1 MSKQTKQQDDIS
13 LTSANFGVKG
23 WGILILTF
31 LCVFLD
37 SSLINDSLNVVVDV
51 FAGVHQWNSNLLLSF
66 STITAWIA
74 VFGAMVWGVLSSKIS
89 IRWAWTISLLITG
102 IACLF
107 WGHASSPVVYFIC
120 LAVASVGGMGF
131 CYICSMNVVS
141 NWFPRKKGMAMGWVT
156 IGFPLSA
163 AVTANFVGGMIGKS
177 GNPVAGLGSVYN
189 IYAIASF
196 VLCIVVALYV
206 RDYPEQMGA
215 YPDNNHKFDNEEA
228 KKELALGL
236 EYMRN
241 STWVPKKLLSTSKV
255 WLIGLSLGIMEL
267 LSLGI
272 MTNFVPR
279 MIQAGYVAED
289 GSASGLVYLMLAIA
303 GIAACFGS
311 VGCGILDAKLGPKKA
326 IQITLMVAVVAIVL
340 NLIPTTATKFA
351 SLPFLAIML
360 GGAANYL
367 VSLTNTIWG
376 RYDFPMA
383 YKVLKPMVAA
393 VGALGVSVVGIIGR
407 SVSYGV
413 AYGVLAVLA
422 IIALI
427 LITKVDDTLIGRN

>member
-1 MSKQTKQQDDIS
+1 MSTKTQEKDIS
-13 LTSANFGVKG
+13 LISANFGVKG
-23 WGILILTF
+23 WIILILTF
-31 LCVFLD
+31 LCIFLD

-51 FAGVHQWNSNLLLSF
+51 FAGKNQWDTNMLYGF

-74 VFGAMVWGVLSSKIS
+74 VVGAALWGVLSNKIS
-89 IRWAWTISLLITG
+89 LRWSWALSLLITG
-102 IACLF
+102 VACLF
-107 WGHASSPVVYFIC
+107 WGRASSPIVYFVC

-131 CYICSMNVVS
+131 CYICSLNVIS

-163 AVTANFVGGMIGKS
+163 AVTANALGGI
-177 GNPVAGLGSVYN
+177 VAKGGLEQVYT
-189 IYAIASF
+189 IYAVVSF
-196 VLCIVVALYV
+196 VLCILVAILV
-206 RDYPEQMGA
+206 RDYPEQAGA
-215 YPDNNHKFDNEEA
+215 FPDNNHKFDNEEA

-236 EYMRN
+236 EYMK
-241 STWVPKKLLSTSKV
+241 SSVWKPGKLLSTGKV
-255 WLIGLSLGIMEL
+255 WMIGIALGVMEL

-279 MIQAGYVAED
+279 MMQAGYVAVGAD
-289 GSASGLVYLMLAIA
+289 GVVNPDPIIFAMLGIA
-303 GIAACFGS
+303 GILACLGS
-311 VGCGILDAKLGPKKA
+311 VGCGIMDAKLGPKKA
-326 IQITLMVAVVAIVL
+326 IQITMVVAIIAIVL
-340 NLIPTTATKFA
+340 NLIPTTPTKFA

-407 SVSYGV
+407 SVSYAV
-413 AYGVLAVLA
+413 SYGVLAVLTV
-422 IIALI
+422 IALI
-427 LITKVDDTLIGRN
+427 LISNVDDSMIGRN

>member
-1 MSKQTKQQDDIS
+1 MCIR
-13 LTSANFGVKG
+13 
-23 WGILILTF
+23 
-31 LCVFLD
+31 D
-37 SSLINDSLNVVVDV
+37 S
-51 FAGVHQWNSNLLLSF
+51 
-66 STITAWIA
+66 
-74 VFGAMVWGVLSSKIS
+74 MWGVLSSKIS
-89 IRWAWTISLLITG
+89 IRWAWAISLAITG

-107 WGHASSPVVYFIC
+107 WGNASSPAMYFVC

-163 AVTANFVGGMIGKS
+163 AVTSNFVGSMVGK
-177 GNPVAGLGSVYN
+177 GGLNQVYTF
-189 IYAIASF
+189 YAIASF
-196 VLCIVVALYV
+196 ALCVLVAIFV

-228 KKELALGL
+228 KKELELGL
-236 EYMRN
+236 EYMKT
-241 STWVPKKLLSTSKV
+241 STWVPRKLLGTGKV
-255 WLIGLSLGIMEL
+255 WMIGLSLGIMEL

-279 MIQAGYVAED
+279 MMQAGYVAVAPD
-289 GSASGLVYLMLAIA
+289 GSVNPDGIIFLMLAIA

-311 VGCGILDAKLGPKKA
+311 VGCGIMDAKLGPKKA
-326 IQITLMVAVVAIVL
+326 IQITMCIAFVAIIL

-393 VGALGVSVVGIIGR
+393 IGALGVSVVGIIGR
-407 SVSYGV
+407 SVGYDV
-413 AYGVLAVLA
+413 AYGVLAALTV
-422 IIALI
+422 IAFI
-427 LITKVDDTLIGRN
+427 LITKVDDRLIGRN

>member
-1 MSKQTKQQDDIS
+1 MSTKQKDDIS
-13 LTSANFGVKG
+13 LISANFGVKG
-23 WGILILTF
+23 WIILIITF
-31 LCVFLD
+31 LCIFLD
-37 SSLINDSLNVVVDV
+37 SSLINDSLNVVVDA
-51 FAGVHQWNSNLLLSF
+51 FAGIHQWNSNLLLSF

-74 VFGAMVWGVLSSKIS
+74 VAGAVMWGVLSSKIS
-89 IRWAWTISLLITG
+89 IRWAWVISLLITG

-107 WGHASSPVVYFIC
+107 WGNASSPMVYFVC

-131 CYICSMNVVS
+131 CYICSMNVIS

-163 AVTANFVGGMIGKS
+163 AVTSNFVGGMMGQ
-177 GNPVAGLGSVYN
+177 GGLPQVYMV
-189 IYAIASF
+189 YAIAAF
-196 VLCIVVALYV
+196 VLCILVAIFV
-206 RDYPEQMGA
+206 RDYPEQAGA
-215 YPDNNHKFDNEEA
+215 FPDNNHKFNSEEA

-236 EYMRN
+236 EYMKTSPWN
-241 STWVPKKLLSTSKV
+241 VKKLFSTGKV
-255 WLIGLSLGIMEL
+255 WLIAISLGIMEL

-279 MIQAGYVAED
+279 MIQAGFVDAN
-289 GSASGLVYLMLAIA
+289 GGPAPVVFAMLGIA
-303 GIAACFGS
+303 GIMACFGS

-326 IQITLMVAVVAIVL
+326 IQITMVVAVIAIIL
-340 NLIPTTATKFA
+340 NLIPTTPTKFA

-393 VGALGVSVVGIIGR
+393 IGALGVSVVGIIGR
-407 SVSYGV
+407 SISYAA
-413 AYGVLAVLA
+413 AYGVLAVLTV
-422 IIALI
+422 IALI
-427 LITKVDDTLIGRN
+427 LVSVVDDTMIGRN

>member
-1 MSKQTKQQDDIS
+1 MSKNQTQEKDIS
-13 LTSANFGVKG
+13 LVSANCGLKG

-31 LCVFLD
+31 LCIFLD

-51 FAGVHQWNSNLLLSF
+51 FANQHGWNSGMLYGF

-74 VFGAMVWGVLSSKIS
+74 VAGAALWGVLSSKIS
-89 IRWAWTISLLITG
+89 IRWSWAISLLITG

-107 WGHASSPVVYFIC
+107 WGRASSPAVYFVC
-120 LAVASVGGMGF
+120 LAVSAVGGMGF
-131 CYICSMNVVS
+131 CYICSLNVVS
-141 NWFPRKKGMAMGWVT
+141 NWFPRKKGIAMGWVT

-163 AVTANFVGGMIGKS
+163 AATSQVMGNIVTKGGL
-177 GNPVAGLGSVYN
+177 PEVYT
-189 IYAIASF
+189 IYAVASF
-196 VLCIVVALYV
+196 VLCVLVALFV
-206 RDYPEQMGA
+206 RDYPEQAGA
-215 YPDNNHKFDNEEA
+215 YPDNNHKFDNEAA
-228 KKELALGL
+228 KKELAEGL
-236 EYMRN
+236 EYMKN
-241 STWVPKKLLSTSKV
+241 SPWTVKKLFSTGKV
-255 WLIGLSLGIMEL
+255 WLIAISLGIMEL

-279 MIQAGYVAED
+279 MMQAGYVDAN
-289 GSASGLVYLMLAIA
+289 GGPAPIVFAMLGIA
-303 GIAACFGS
+303 GILACFGS
-311 VGCGILDAKLGPKKA
+311 VGCGVLDAKLGPKKA
-326 IQITLMVAVVAIVL
+326 IQITMAVAVIAIVL

-393 VGALGVSVVGIIGR
+393 VGALGVSIVGIIGR
-407 SVSYGV
+407 SVSYAA
-413 AYGVLAVLA
+413 AYGVLAVLTV
-422 IIALI
+422 IALV
-427 LITKVDDTLIGRN
+427 LVSMVDDATIGRN

>member
-1 MSKQTKQQDDIS
+1 MDTKNQEKDIS
-13 LTSANFGVKG
+13 LISANFGVKG

-31 LCVFLD
+31 FCIFLD
-37 SSLINDSLNVVVDV
+37 SSLINDSLNVVIDV
-51 FAGVHQWNSNLLLSF
+51 FSGQNQWSSNMLYGF

-74 VFGAMVWGVLSSKIS
+74 VAGAAMWGVLSSKIS
-89 IRWAWTISLLITG
+89 IRWSWAISLLITG
-102 IACLF
+102 VACLF
-107 WGHASSPVVYFIC
+107 WGTATSPAVYFIC
-120 LAVASVGGMGF
+120 LAVSAVGGMGF
-131 CYICSMNVVS
+131 CYICSLNVVS

-156 IGFPLSA
+156 VGFPLSA
-163 AVTANFVGGMIGKS
+163 AVTSQFVG
-177 GNPVAGLGSVYN
+177 NLVATGGLRQVYLV
-189 IYAIASF
+189 YAAASF
-196 VLCIVVALYV
+196 VLCVLVAIFV
-206 RDYPEQMGA
+206 RDYPEQAGA

-236 EYMRN
+236 EYMKT
-241 STWVPKKLLSTSKV
+241 SPWTVKKLFSTGKV
-255 WLIGLSLGIMEL
+255 WLIGIALGIMEL

-279 MIQAGYVAED
+279 MMQAGFVDAN
-289 GSASGLVYLMLAIA
+289 GGPAPVIFMMLGIA
-303 GIAACFGS
+303 GILACFGS

-326 IQITLMVAVVAIVL
+326 IQITMTVAIIAIIL

-393 VGALGVSVVGIIGR
+393 IGALGVSLVGILGR
-407 SVSYGV
+407 TFSYAVS
-413 AYGVLAVLA
+413 YGVLAVLTV
-422 IIALI
+422 IALV
-427 LITKVDDTLIGRN
+427 LITTVDDSMIGRN

>member
-1 MSKQTKQQDDIS
+1 MSTKQKDDIS
-13 LTSANFGVKG
+13 LISANFGVKG
-23 WGILILTF
+23 WIILIITF
-31 LCVFLD
+31 LCIFLD
-37 SSLINDSLNVVVDV
+37 SSLINDSLNVVVDA
-51 FAGVHQWNSNLLLSF
+51 FAGIHQWNSNLLLSF

-74 VFGAMVWGVLSSKIS
+74 VAGAVMWGVLSSKIS
-89 IRWAWTISLLITG
+89 IRWAWVISLLITG

-107 WGHASSPVVYFIC
+107 WGNASSPIVYFVC

-131 CYICSMNVVS
+131 CYICSMNVIS

-163 AVTANFVGGMIGKS
+163 AVTSNFVGGMMGQ
-177 GNPVAGLGSVYN
+177 GGLPQVYMV
-189 IYAIASF
+189 YAIAAF
-196 VLCIVVALYV
+196 VLCILVAIFV

-215 YPDNNHKFDNEEA
+215 YPDNNHKFDSEQA
-228 KKELALGL
+228 KRELEQGL
-236 EYMRN
+236 EYMKT
-241 STWVPKKLLSTSKV
+241 SPWVPKKLLGTGKV
-255 WLIGLSLGIMEL
+255 WMIGLSLGIMEL

-279 MIQAGYVAED
+279 MMQAGYVSVAPD
-289 GSASGLVYLMLAIA
+289 GTVSPTGVIFLMLAIA

-311 VGCGILDAKLGPKKA
+311 VGCGIMDAKLGPKKA
-326 IQITLMVAVVAIVL
+326 IQITMIIAIIAIVL

-407 SVSYGV
+407 NIGYDV
-413 AYGVLAVLA
+413 AYGVLAVLTV
-422 IIALI
+422 IAFI
-427 LITKVDDTLIGRN
+427 LVTKVDDSLIGRS

>member
-1 MSKQTKQQDDIS
+1 
-13 LTSANFGVKG
+13 
-23 WGILILTF
+23 
-31 LCVFLD
+31 
-37 SSLINDSLNVVVDV
+37 
-51 FAGVHQWNSNLLLSF
+51 
-66 STITAWIA
+66 
-74 VFGAMVWGVLSSKIS
+74 
-89 IRWAWTISLLITG
+89 
-102 IACLF
+102 
-107 WGHASSPVVYFIC
+107 
-120 LAVASVGGMGF
+120 
-131 CYICSMNVVS
+131 
-141 NWFPRKKGMAMGWVT
+141 
-156 IGFPLSA
+156 
-163 AVTANFVGGMIGKS
+163 
-177 GNPVAGLGSVYN
+177 
-189 IYAIASF
+189 
-196 VLCIVVALYV
+196 
-206 RDYPEQMGA
+206 
-215 YPDNNHKFDNEEA
+215 
-228 KKELALGL
+228 
-236 EYMRN
+236 
-241 STWVPKKLLSTSKV
+241 
-255 WLIGLSLGIMEL
+255 
-267 LSLGI
+267 
-272 MTNFVPR
+272 
-279 MIQAGYVAED
+279 
-289 GSASGLVYLMLAIA
+289 MLAIA

>member
-1 MSKQTKQQDDIS
+1 MSTKQKDDIS
-13 LTSANFGVKG
+13 LVSANFGVKG
-23 WGILILTF
+23 WIILIITF
-31 LCVFLD
+31 LCIFLD

-74 VFGAMVWGVLSSKIS
+74 VAGAVMWGVLSSKIS
-89 IRWAWTISLLITG
+89 IRWAWVISLLITG

-107 WGHASSPVVYFIC
+107 WGNASSPAMYFVC
-120 LAVASVGGMGF
+120 LAVSSVGGMGF

-163 AVTANFVGGMIGKS
+163 AVTSNFVGSMVGK
-177 GNPVAGLGSVYN
+177 GGLPQVYTF
-189 IYAIASF
+189 YAIASF
-196 VLCIVVALYV
+196 VLCVLVAIFV

-236 EYMRN
+236 EYMKT
-241 STWVPKKLLSTSKV
+241 STWVPKKLLGTGKV
-255 WLIGLSLGIMEL
+255 WMIGLSLGIMEL

-279 MIQAGYVAED
+279 MMQAGYVAVGAD
-289 GSASGLVYLMLAIA
+289 GSVNPSPIIFLMLAIA

-311 VGCGILDAKLGPKKA
+311 VGCGIMDAKLGPKKA
-326 IQITLMVAVVAIVL
+326 IQITMIIAFIAIIL

-351 SLPFLAIML
+351 SLPFLAVML

-407 SVSYGV
+407 NVGYDI
-413 AYGVLAVLA
+413 AYGVLA
-422 IIALI
+422 ALTVISFI
-427 LITKVDDTLIGRN
+427 LVTKVDDTLIGRN